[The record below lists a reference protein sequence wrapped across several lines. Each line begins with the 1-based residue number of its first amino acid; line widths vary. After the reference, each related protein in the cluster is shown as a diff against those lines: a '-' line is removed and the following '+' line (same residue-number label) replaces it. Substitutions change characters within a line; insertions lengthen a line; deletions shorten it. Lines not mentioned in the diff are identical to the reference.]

1 MRLRCFHFPK
11 SLVISSDS
19 IHFLSTGLKLTLFI
33 DVDEYLVDLAESV
46 GALVT
51 VHSPYFTSF
60 SNLDDSPIFVAPG
73 TAVSVALNAV
83 SVITNLANIQ

>member
-1 MRLRCFHFPK
+1 M
-11 SLVISSDS
+11 
-19 IHFLSTGLKLTLFI
+19 LSTGFKLTLFI
-33 DVDEYLVDLAESV
+33 DVDEYLADLAESA

-60 SNLDDSPIFVAPG
+60 STLDENPIFVAPG

-83 SVITNLANIQ
+83 SVATNLANIQ